1 MDYLLRIGIELCIY
15 VMLILSANLTVGL
28 ANLLTLC
35 QAAFYGIG
43 AYLGAFFLMQFNLPF
58 VVIAL
63 IVMVATGVLSLI
75 ISYASLKLKGDYFI
89 LATLAFQFIVVS
101 VLYNWYG
108 VTGGPFS
115 LSGIPPIKFL
125 GMWPLN
131 RLTLFLFTV
140 VCTAVVLWIFG
151 RLQHSPFGRMLRA
164 IRSDESSSQALGR
177 NTTMLKVWAFFL
189 SAAFASVAG
198 VIYASL
204 EGSISPAEF
213 SLDRSIL
220 IITALFIGGTGTK
233 VWGPVAGAVVLVILP
248 ELLMMVGIS
257 QQSASELRQVV
268 FGLVLIALMFYR
280 PRGLFGDMELK

>member
-15 VMLILSANLTVGL
+15 MMLILSANLTVGL

-58 VVIAL
+58 IVIAL
-63 IVMVATGVLSLI
+63 IVMAATGVLSLV

-101 VLYNWYG
+101 VLYNWNG

-131 RLTLFLFTV
+131 RLTLFIFT
-140 VCTAVVLWIFG
+140 T
-151 RLQHSPFGRMLRA
+151 
-164 IRSDESSSQALGR
+164 
-177 NTTMLKVWAFFL
+177 
-189 SAAFASVAG
+189 
-198 VIYASL
+198 
-204 EGSISPAEF
+204 
-213 SLDRSIL
+213 
-220 IITALFIGGTGTK
+220 
-233 VWGPVAGAVVLVILP
+233 
-248 ELLMMVGIS
+248 
-257 QQSASELRQVV
+257 V
-268 FGLVLIALMFYR
+268 FKLH
-280 PRGLFGDMELK
+280 